1 MRNANKQ
8 AVTIF
13 SSVARTATATAS
25 ISCGTLGGLFII
37 HCTADPASASVVFN
51 IDGTSGDTSWT
62 IIDSAA
68 IAAVGTTVIRVH
80 PSLTGSANTIA
91 KDILPQSIKVTA
103 VHADTDSITYSMEF
117 IGVN

>member
-8 AVTIF
+8 TVTIF
-13 SSVARTATATAS
+13 SSVARTATATAT
-25 ISCGTLGGLFII
+25 ISCGTLGGIFVI
-37 HCTADPASASVVFN
+37 HCTAASATPSVVFN

-68 IAAVGTTVIRVH
+68 ITSTGTTVIRVH
-80 PSLTGSANTIA
+80 PSLTAASNTIA
-91 KDILPQSIKVTA
+91 KDILPQSIQVSA